1 MNSSLSFSLPP
12 FPDKKCCYTLE
23 NSINNNHLE
32 CFQTLHSSN
41 DFKITSDIIASIA
54 ESKDLQLMQYVYSI
68 DKSDLKFNKYLTAI
82 SCINNDINMLQFLF
96 ENDCPIDEWA
106 LIFAILEGS
115 NECLKYAINHNFV
128 FNKIAMNS
136 ILNQKSKNEI
146 NDRYPE
152 FANRKEY
159 DWRKKYSNL
168 LVKVEL
174 FRLNK

>member
-23 NSINNNHLE
+23 NSISNNHLD
-32 CFQTLHSSN
+32 CFQNLHSQK

-54 ESKDLQLMQYVYSI
+54 DTGNLQLMQYVYNT

-82 SCINNDINMLQFLF
+82 SCINNDINMLQFLV
-96 ENDCPIDEWA
+96 ENGCHIDEWA
-106 LIFAILEGS
+106 LVFAILEHNS
-115 NECLKYAINHNFV
+115 ECLKYAINNNFV
-128 FNKIAMNS
+128 FNKTAMNA

-152 FANRKEY
+152 FANKKEY